1 MQQEVF
7 DILDKFGTY
16 HIASVDADG
25 KPHVRPF
32 GSKMILDGKFYISC
46 SLPKNVYNQLSA
58 NGATEISACGQGMEW
73 LRINATAREVTD
85 PAEKQKVYDNS
96 FYAAPES
103 RMKREID
110 TVAFFE
116 LTNVLAT
123 LYGQEQKEY
132 KW

>member
-1 MQQEVF
+1 MKEVF
-7 DILDKFGTY
+7 DLLDKFRVY
-16 HIASVDADG
+16 HIATVDNNG

-32 GSKMILDGKFYISC
+32 GSKMILDGHFYIFC
-46 SLPKNVYNQLSA
+46 SLPKNVYDQLSA
-58 NGATEISACGQGMEW
+58 NGSMEISSCGEGMEW

-85 PAEKQKVYDNS
+85 PAEKKKVYDNS
-96 FYAAPES
+96 FYAAPDS

-116 LTNVLAT
+116 LTNVTAT
-123 LYGQEQKEY
+123 HYGQEQKEY

>member
-1 MQQEVF
+1 MQEVY
-7 DILDKFGTY
+7 DLLDKFGTY
-16 HIASVDADG
+16 HIAAVDKDG

-32 GSKMILDGKFYISC
+32 GSKMILDGHFYIFC
-46 SLPKNVYNQLSA
+46 SLPKNVYDQMAA
-58 NGATEISACGQGMEW
+58 NGAVEISACGQGIEW
-73 LRINATAREVTD
+73 LRINAFAREVTD

-103 RMKREID
+103 PMKREIG

-116 LTNVLAT
+116 LTKAT
-123 LYGQEQKEY
+123 ATHYGQEQKEY